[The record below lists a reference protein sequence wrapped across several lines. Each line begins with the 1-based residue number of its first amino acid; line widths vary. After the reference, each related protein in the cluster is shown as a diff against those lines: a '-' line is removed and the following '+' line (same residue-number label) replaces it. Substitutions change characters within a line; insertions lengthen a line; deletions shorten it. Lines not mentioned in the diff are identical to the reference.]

1 MQHAQYPARKAG
13 RPPKHS
19 SADDAPPTVS
29 REVCLTR
36 AYELCDTVDI
46 QDLSLM
52 LLAKAV
58 GVSPTTIRHHLRNRK
73 ALTPALFE
81 LFFSDVADR
90 FPPLTG
96 NWQTDLEGFMMT
108 YMSVKLRKRGFAAYF
123 FEHRFS
129 KELDPFASPAAQ
141 AVVGRALRVLRSA
154 GLSTRDAAL
163 GWHLM
168 VHLLS
173 SIAYTNAR
181 GLTPMDHAAFFESM
195 ARRSERDDDDQ
206 TVISSLRFI
215 TMPMMFEV
223 IAGML
228 KHAIGVKFQFAGAAT
243 APQKVLKAPRSRLN
257 QREN

>member
-1 MQHAQYPARKAG
+1 MQHVTPPARKAG
-13 RPPKHS
+13 RPPRRHS
-19 SADDAPPTVS
+19 AEDALPTIS
-29 REVCLTR
+29 REVCIAR
-36 AYELCDTVDI
+36 AYELCDEIDI
-46 QDLSLM
+46 QKLSLT
-52 LLAKAV
+52 LLAGAV

-81 LFFSDVADR
+81 LFFSDVAKR

-96 NWQTDLEGFMMT
+96 DWQADLEGFMMT

-129 KELDPFASPAAQ
+129 KELDPFASAPAK
-141 AVVGRALRVLRSA
+141 AVVGRALHVMRSA

-163 GWHLM
+163 AWHLM

-181 GLTPMDHAAFFESM
+181 GLTPADHASFFETM
-195 ARRSERDDDDQ
+195 ARRSERADDDR
-206 TVISSLRFI
+206 TVISALQFI

-223 IAGML
+223 ISGML
-228 KHAIGVKFQFAGAAT
+228 KHAVSVKFEFSPTAT
-243 APQKVLKAPRSRLN
+243 VKPARKKSVLS
-257 QREN
+257 